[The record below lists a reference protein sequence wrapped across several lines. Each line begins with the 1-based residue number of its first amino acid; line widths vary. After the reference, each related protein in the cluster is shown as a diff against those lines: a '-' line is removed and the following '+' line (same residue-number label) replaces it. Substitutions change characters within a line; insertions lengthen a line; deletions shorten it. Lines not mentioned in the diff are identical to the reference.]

1 MIFLKSTHMDY
12 AQKMRFERNGVQV
25 GDEDRH
31 GSMTFLIRTILVHA
45 LRLRAHDHAP
55 FRTCIHH
62 RSGFGESSA
71 RA

>member
-31 GSMTFLIRTILVHA
+31 GSMTFLIKTILVHS
-45 LRLRAHDHAP
+45 LRLREHGHAP
-55 FRTCIHH
+55 LQTSICY
-62 RSGFGESSA
+62 RSDFG
-71 RA
+71 